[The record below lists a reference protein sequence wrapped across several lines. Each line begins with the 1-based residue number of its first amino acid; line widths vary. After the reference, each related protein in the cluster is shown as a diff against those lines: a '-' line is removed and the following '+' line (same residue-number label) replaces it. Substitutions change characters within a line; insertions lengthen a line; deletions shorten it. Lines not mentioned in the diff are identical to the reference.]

1 MGHNSK
7 NWKRF
12 VSAQVDA
19 KTFGCRVKKLAEIPK
34 MKTKLETTFRLTSLL
49 LLFLSS
55 VYAKTAAE
63 EDRDLI
69 ILLEAVAL
77 AVLAVAL
84 IILIVSCCC
93 FWKMLRKSGR
103 DY

>member
-1 MGHNSK
+1 MKKHKRHSFKTLRYAHNSN

-34 MKTKLETTFRLTSLL
+34 MKTKLETTFHLTSLL

-55 VYAKTAAE
+55 VYAKTAAG
-63 EDRDLI
+63 
-69 ILLEAVAL
+69 
-77 AVLAVAL
+77 
-84 IILIVSCCC
+84 
-93 FWKMLRKSGR
+93 RKTPAK
-103 DY
+103 